1 MPARLGSLPSRQAA
15 RLSQGQVLQ
24 QYREHASARR
34 RQVEA
39 WSPEQPVPRLAA
51 VRPCSAICALAVPKT
66 SPLGGRLIQR
76 SPLPAEPIT

>member
-1 MPARLGSLPSRQAA
+1 
-15 RLSQGQVLQ
+15 QGQVLQ